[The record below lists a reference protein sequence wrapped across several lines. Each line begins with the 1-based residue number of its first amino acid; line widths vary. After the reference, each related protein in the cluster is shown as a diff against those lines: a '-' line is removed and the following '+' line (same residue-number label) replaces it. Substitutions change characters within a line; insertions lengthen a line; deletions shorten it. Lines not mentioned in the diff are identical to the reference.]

1 MKSDGGLH
9 VPGLCSEEVKSV
21 EDVNQV
27 GFNSERR
34 MVSKKCRIIILA
46 GTSYMWDYSLQYQDY
61 VCVKSMNIQ
70 IKEEMG

>member
-61 VCVKSMNIQ
+61 VWVKSMNIQ

>member
-27 GFNSERR
+27 GFNNEQSAIST
-34 MVSKKCRIIILA
+34 VNILA
-46 GTSYMWDYSLQYQDY
+46 GTSYLWDYFLQYQGY
-61 VCVKSMNIQ
+61 VWVTSMNIQ

>member
-9 VPGLCSEEVKSV
+9 VPGLCSEDVKSV

-61 VCVKSMNIQ
+61 VWVKSMNIQ

>member
-34 MVSKKCRIIILA
+34 MVSKMCRIIILA

-61 VCVKSMNIQ
+61 VWVKSMNIQ

>member
-27 GFNSERR
+27 GFNNEQSANST
-34 MVSKKCRIIILA
+34 VTILA
-46 GTSYMWDYSLQYQDY
+46 ETSYLWDYFLQYQDY
-61 VCVKSMNIQ
+61 ICVTSMNIQ

>member
-27 GFNSERR
+27 GFNNEQSAIST
-34 MVSKKCRIIILA
+34 VNILA
-46 GTSYMWDYSLQYQDY
+46 GTSYLWDYFLQYRGY
-61 VCVKSMNIQ
+61 VWVTSMNIQ

>member
-46 GTSYMWDYSLQYQDY
+46 GISYMWDYSLQYQDY
-61 VCVKSMNIQ
+61 VWVKSMNIQ